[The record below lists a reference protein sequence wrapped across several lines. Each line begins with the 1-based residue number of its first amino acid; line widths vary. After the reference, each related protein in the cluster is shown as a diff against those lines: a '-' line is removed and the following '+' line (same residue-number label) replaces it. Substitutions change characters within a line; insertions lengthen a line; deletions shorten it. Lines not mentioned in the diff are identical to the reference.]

1 MKKELSIILPT
12 LNEYKNLKILVPE
25 LEKILVEEKF
35 DNYEIIIV
43 DDGSIDNTVN
53 LINSLNKTNPN
64 IKIFS
69 RSSEPSL
76 PLSIWEELIEQYF
89 KMSCG

>member
-76 PLSIWEELIEQYF
+76 PLSIWEGINRAIF
-89 KMSCG
+89 HVARC

>member
-76 PLSIWEELIEQYF
+76 PLQF
-89 KMSCG
+89 GRN